1 MRISDWSSDVCSSDL
16 LRGCG
21 LSTRPG
27 SGQSS
32 RRSTQEN
39 TKGRD
44 CTRRAATRPLR
55 GGARGTQ
62 LDAALATIGRLA
74 LVDLEASG
82 GHDQLAEHLESVVAS
97 IVIGTAHVDQVTHR
111 LEEPHNVVTER
122 EAGAEGKGGVVA
134 EGV

>member
-1 MRISDWSSDVCSSDL
+1 MIRRPPGSTRTDTLFPYTTLFRS
-16 LRGCG
+16 CG

-62 LDAALATIGRLA
+62 IDAALATIGRLA

-82 GHDQLAEHLESVVAS
+82 GHDQLAELLE
-97 IVIGTAHVDQVTHR
+97 IGRAHV
-111 LEEPHNVVTER
+111 
-122 EAGAEGKGGVVA
+122 
-134 EGV
+134 

>member
-1 MRISDWSSDVCSSDL
+1 MAGF

-44 CTRRAATRPLR
+44 CNRRAATRPLR

-62 LDAALATIGRLA
+62 IDAALATIGRLA

-82 GHDQLAEHLESVVAS
+82 EIGRASCRARVCKYVSISVVAVS
-97 IVIGTAHVDQVTHR
+97 LKKQQSKINT
-111 LEEPHNVVTER
+111 
-122 EAGAEGKGGVVA
+122 
-134 EGV
+134 

>member
-1 MRISDWSSDVCSSDL
+1 MAGF

-62 LDAALATIGRLA
+62 IDAALATIGRLA

-82 GHDQLAEHLESVVAS
+82 GHDQLAELLESVVAR
-97 IVIGTAHVDQVTHR
+97 IEIGTALGDQIADR
-111 LEEPHNVVTER
+111 TER
-122 EAGAEGKGGVVA
+122 RPKIGRAHV
-134 EGV
+134 

>member
-1 MRISDWSSDVCSSDL
+1 MAGF

-39 TKGRD
+39 KKGRD

-62 LDAALATIGRLA
+62 IDAALATIGRLA
-74 LVDLEASG
+74 LVDTEASG
-82 GHDQLAEHLESVVAS
+82 GYEQLAELLESVVAR
-97 IVIGTAHVDQVTHR
+97 IAICTAIGDQTADSTEFGR
-111 LEEPHNVVTER
+111 DNV
-122 EAGAEGKGGVVA
+122 
-134 EGV
+134 

>member
-1 MRISDWSSDVCSSDL
+1 MRISDWSSDVCTAGF

-27 SGQSS
+27 SGKSS

-62 LDAALATIGRLA
+62 IDAALATIGRLA
-74 LVDLEASG
+74 LVDLDASG
-82 GHDQLAEHLESVVAS
+82 GHDQLAELLESVVAR
-97 IVIGTAHVDQVTHR
+97 IEIGPAIGDQI
-111 LEEPHNVVTER
+111 
-122 EAGAEGKGGVVA
+122 AAS
-134 EGV
+134 

>member
-1 MRISDWSSDVCSSDL
+1 MILSVFVFSSGRRHTRCALVTGVQTCAL
-16 LRGCG
+16 PIF
-21 LSTRPG
+21 STRPG

-62 LDAALATIGRLA
+62 IDAALATIGRLA

-82 GHDQLAEHLESVVAS
+82 GHEQLAELLESVVS
-97 IVIGTAHVDQVTHR
+97 RIELG
-111 LEEPHNVVTER
+111 TER
-122 EAGAEGKGGVVA
+122 GDQLADRTEEIGRPTCRARVWQ
-134 EGV
+134 

>member
-1 MRISDWSSDVCSSDL
+1 MAGF

-21 LSTRPG
+21 LSSRPG

-32 RRSTQEN
+32 HRSTQEN

-62 LDAALATIGRLA
+62 IDAALATIGRLA

-82 GHDQLAEHLESVVAS
+82 GHDQLAELLESRS
-97 IVIGTAHVDQVTHR
+97 
-111 LEEPHNVVTER
+111 EEHTSELQSLMRISYAVFCLKKKKKTQQEI
-122 EAGAEGKGGVVA
+122 
-134 EGV
+134 